1 MAGTVA
7 NGGDGGNNGS
17 ELTVPRYPAE
27 WETPS
32 MTSSDLTRRD
42 LLTTVAAAGMAG
54 AATVTAQPA
63 PRHVAVGSGNALA
76 AVKLAVERLV
86 AGEPPVDAAVAGVGL
101 AEADPD
107 EVGVGYGG
115 LPNEEGVV
123 QLDAAVMDGVSMRAG
138 AVAAL
143 ERIKHPARVALEVMR
158 RTTRILLVGEG
169 ALRFARAHGFPEENL
184 LTERARK
191 IWLYWKENAAP
202 DDDWLPLPSEA
213 GDPDIRWFVQ
223 RHGERYF
230 RPQGTIHVSAL
241 AADGRVG
248 CCTTTSGLFF
258 KLPGR
263 VGDSPLVGCGLY
275 CDSEVG
281 SAGATGHGESC
292 IISNGAATVV
302 EMMRQGKSP
311 EAACLATLERVVRST
326 RAAFLRDADG
336 RPRHNL
342 NLYAVSTK
350 GEVGGASTWSG
361 TQHAVCRAGEPARL
375 IPSAYLFKRPA
386 AG

>member
-1 MAGTVA
+1 MPTF
-7 NGGDGGNNGS
+7 
-17 ELTVPRYPAE
+17 
-27 WETPS
+27 
-32 MTSSDLTRRD
+32 DLTRRD
-42 LLTTVAAAGMAG
+42 LLTSVAAAG
-54 AATVTAQPA
+54 AAAAVNATAQPA
-63 PRHVAVGSGNALA
+63 LRHVAVGSGNALA
-76 AVKLAVERLV
+76 AVKLTVERLA
-86 AGEPPVDAAVAGVGL
+86 AGDAPVDAAVAGVGL

-107 EVGVGYGG
+107 EIGVGYGG

-158 RTTRILLVGEG
+158 RTTRVLLVGEG

-202 DDDWLPLPSEA
+202 DDDWLPLPSDTE
-213 GDPDIRWFVQ
+213 DPDIRWFVQ
-223 RHGERYF
+223 KHGSGYF
-230 RPQGTIHVSAL
+230 HPQGTIHVSAL
-241 AADGRVG
+241 TADGRVG

-292 IISNGAATVV
+292 IIATGAATVV

-311 EAACLATLERVVRST
+311 EAACLATLERVVRQT
-326 RAAFLRDADG
+326 RAAFLRNANG
-336 RPRHNL
+336 APRHNL
-342 NLYAVSTK
+342 SLYALNVR

-361 TQHAVCRAGEPARL
+361 AQFAVCRAGEAPSLLPA
-375 IPSAYLFKRPA
+375 AYLFKRPA